1 MTQEYI
7 NELLLVVDFMDM
19 TITAAQNG
27 SEYARN
33 LLNGRYANQY
43 GYILDRYDISFVTIT
58 DLHNARHFVPQKVS
72 RILAYAMDNEAFMSA
87 LED

>member
-43 GYILDRYDISFVTIT
+43 GYILDRYDIS
-58 DLHNARHFVPQKVS
+58 L
-72 RILAYAMDNEAFMSA
+72 
-87 LED
+87 